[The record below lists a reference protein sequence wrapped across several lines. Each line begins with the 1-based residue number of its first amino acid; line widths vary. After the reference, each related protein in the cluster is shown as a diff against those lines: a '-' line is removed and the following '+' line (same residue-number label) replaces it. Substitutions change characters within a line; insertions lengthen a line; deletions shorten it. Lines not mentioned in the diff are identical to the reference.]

1 MKTLLILLFPIFCF
15 AQIDTVTV
23 YPSLDISFYQKNDT
37 VMVSSNKWNKIVEI
51 MRSQNTMFGE
61 CTELNSRYEQSV
73 DLANKEIE
81 EHKQLSKQLNERSLM
96 YKGAYEMSTD
106 RIVELNNLFQVSIKQ
121 QTNERKRGILT
132 GATFGVV
139 GGLLIGVITTSI
151 LLN

>member
-37 VMVSSNKWNKIVEI
+37 IMVSSNKWNKIVDI
-51 MRSQNTMFGE
+51 MRLQNTMLGE
-61 CTELNSRYEQSV
+61 CTKLNSRYEQSV

>member
-1 MKTLLILLFPIFCF
+1 
-15 AQIDTVTV
+15 
-23 YPSLDISFYQKNDT
+23 
-37 VMVSSNKWNKIVEI
+37 MVSSNKWNKIVEI